1 MSSLLDIKYWYNIL
15 NLNFKTKIMKKFT
28 TLFLV
33 TSLVVLNV
41 AADINKSPNDPRE
54 YSTFTLKNG
63 IEVVTV
69 SDPKLTTS
77 AATLS
82 VGVGQFQDPENAQ
95 GIAHFLEHMIF
106 MGSEKYKSPNEY
118 MQFISENGGSTNAF
132 TAAEQTTY
140 LFSINSRM
148 FSQALDRLSSA
159 IKAPLFDASMVEKE
173 ISAVNSEWLLAR
185 QRDQFVVNRVSVNTS
200 NPNHPKSQLGVGN
213 NETLSRE
220 KEILLSS
227 LREFYNQY
235 YSANLM
241 KLVLVGNQTPR
252 QLKSYAKKYFG
263 NIKNKNIERPLTTQS
278 GYLDNS
284 LLKNIYVQTKTGTPS
299 LTLEFPFTDNRD
311 KWKSKPNQYV
321 SRLLNSQE
329 ENSLY
334 SYLTNEGYIES
345 GSASINPNVWGAD
358 GAVFIDFILTDKG
371 VANKDLII
379 NLAFKY
385 IDLISTQGINE
396 KYYDEMKAIND
407 REFEDYSPP
416 QALNLAVNF
425 GSQIFDVPV
434 KNLIDYGLKTDSFD
448 EKAIRDVL
456 SQLSPSNVR
465 IYHLSPDEETSI
477 DLKYADGSYR
487 LESISQDEI
496 NNWGSTEIAIYLPE
510 PEVISIDDIN
520 DITFASKEY
529 ETPQI
534 VYSEDAVQAFLSQSI
549 NHKNNKGIMQVNLM
563 SPTSGKSAQ
572 IEAEL
577 SLILYHF
584 FKKNRS
590 KLAKAYRGAGVSI
603 IPQPDQYGNLSFI
616 FVGRSLN
623 QIKYAK
629 ELMESFATF
638 NIKDWELENAKKVI
652 LDSLEDAEEDEISNQ
667 LFTYD
672 SELDKTSRW
681 NRSQVIKAMKN
692 VTLESILN
700 THKEFKSSIFLDI
713 YAYGN
718 YDPTKVKDFAKELRK
733 IMGPSSQLTHYRY
746 KPVFKSVPG
755 TAMMKKVSIPK
766 DGVGILDNY
775 IYPEKSKKITAQLSL
790 INKLFRPT
798 FFNELRTNQ
807 EVGYIASSFSSET
820 NEYPTLSTVIV
831 SDSNNLKELKEKVMG
846 FNYGFAVAFKNL
858 NNETIENVKKAMIEE
873 LEKEAEN
880 LFVESST
887 YLEDWSEGN
896 YEFDSNQ
903 SMINHI
909 KNTTKEDLVLLVNQM
924 FVQGQYMNTTVQIRG
939 EDFKDTPFFNW

>member
-1 MSSLLDIKYWYNIL
+1 
-15 NLNFKTKIMKKFT
+15 MKKISSI
-28 TLFLV
+28 LFV
-33 TSLVVLNV
+33 ISFFALNV
-41 AADINKSPNDPRE
+41 IADINKSPSDPRK

-77 AATLS
+77 AVTLS

-148 FSQALDRLSSA
+148 FSQGLDRLSSA
-159 IKAPLFDASMVEKE
+159 IKSPLFDASMVEKE
-173 ISAVNSEWLLAR
+173 ISAVNSEWLLLR
-185 QRDQFVVNRVSVNTS
+185 QSDQFVVNRASVNTT

-213 NETLSRE
+213 NETLSRD

-241 KLVLVGNQTPR
+241 KLVLVGNQSQR
-252 QLKSYAKKYFG
+252 ELKSYAKKYFG
-263 NIKNKNIERPLTTQS
+263 NIKNNKIERPVTKES
-278 GYLDNS
+278 GYLKDS
-284 LLKNIYVQTKTGTPS
+284 LLKNIYVQTKTGQPS
-299 LTLEFPFTDNRD
+299 LTLEFPFKDNRD

-329 ENSLY
+329 ENSLF
-334 SYLTNEGYIES
+334 SYLTDEGYIE
-345 GSASINPNVWGAD
+345 GGVASINPNVWGAD
-358 GAVFIDFILTDKG
+358 GAVFFDFTLTSKG
-371 VANKDLII
+371 LANKDLVID
-379 NLAFKY
+379 LTFKY
-385 IDLISTQGINE
+385 IDLISTQGINK

-407 REFEDYSPP
+407 REFEDYTPP
-416 QALNLAVNF
+416 QALSMAVNF
-425 GSQIFDVPV
+425 GSQIFDVPIE
-434 KNLIDYGLKTDSFD
+434 NLIDYNLRTDFFD
-448 EKAIRDVL
+448 EKAIQDVL
-456 SQLSPSNVR
+456 SQLVPSNVR
-465 IYHLSPDEETSI
+465 IYHLSPDESTSI

-487 LESISQDEI
+487 VETIPQDDLT
-496 NNWGSTEIAIYLPE
+496 NWGNTDIAIYLPE
-510 PEVISIDDIN
+510 PEVISFDDKD
-520 DITFASKEY
+520 DITFASKEF

-534 VYSEDAVQAFLSQSI
+534 VFSEKGVQAFLSQSKD
-549 NHKNNKGIMQVNLM
+549 HKNNKGIMQVKFM

-572 IEAEL
+572 VEAEL
-577 SLILYHF
+577 SIILYHF
-584 FKKNRS
+584 FKKNRG
-590 KLAKAYRGAGVSI
+590 KLAKAYRGAGISI
-603 IPQPDQYGNLSFI
+603 IPQPDQYGNLGFTFI
-616 FVGRSLN
+616 GRSLS
-623 QIKYAK
+623 QIKYANQ
-629 ELMESFATF
+629 LMESFASF
-638 NIKDWELENAKKVI
+638 EIKDWEVQNAIKII
-652 LDSLEDAEEDEISNQ
+652 LDSLEDSEEDDISNQ

-681 NRSQVIKAMKN
+681 NRTQVISAMKN
-692 VTLESILN
+692 VTRQSILK
-700 THKEFKSSIFLDI
+700 THKDYMSTTFLDI

-718 YDPTKVKDFAKELRK
+718 YNPAKVKIFAKDLRD
-733 IMGPSSQLTHYRY
+733 IIGPSTQLTHFRY
-746 KPVFKSVPG
+746 IPSFKPMPG
-755 TAMMKKVSIPK
+755 TASMKKVSIPK

-798 FFNELRTNQ
+798 FFNELRSNQ

-831 SDSNNLKELKEKVMG
+831 SDSNNLEDLKVKVMS
-846 FNYGFAVAFKNL
+846 FNYGFAVAFKDLDNK
-858 NNETIENVKKAMIEE
+858 TIENVKKAMIEE

-880 LFVESST
+880 LFVESSS
-887 YLEDWSEGN
+887 YLDDWGKGN
-896 YEFDSNQ
+896 YNFDTDQ
-903 SMINHI
+903 LMINHI
-909 KNTTKEDLVLLVNQM
+909 KNTSKDDLVALVNQM
-924 FVQGQYMNTTVQIRG
+924 FVEGQYMNTTVQIRG